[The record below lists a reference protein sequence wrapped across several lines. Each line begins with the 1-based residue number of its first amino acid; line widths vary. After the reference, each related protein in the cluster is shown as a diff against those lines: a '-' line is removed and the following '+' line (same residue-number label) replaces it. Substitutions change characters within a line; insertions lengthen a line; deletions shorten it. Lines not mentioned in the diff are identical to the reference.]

1 VAFKKQVDLAMAPIR
16 SHLQKLSSVLKSQ
29 EHSQLIETYDYS
41 TRIPGPSS
49 IIDSQGYYI
58 PGWFDS
64 FEGAHNFEDA
74 SGSDKRFQKWIHI
87 HFETKQFF
95 VVANIAHMGLG
106 GNIAI
111 LLHDKKT
118 GKTEKSS
125 TTRYLLTNRISCD
138 SMHSHFEDAQSG
150 SRIHLH
156 ADGSVDFDVRAKTL
170 TFQGRAV
177 STLGKPFIQSTVY
190 SPGMGTLQWWGNLC
204 LEHGSVKRAKDT
216 LTLEPGSLG
225 AYDRTVGH
233 RPQEQNWNW
242 VSAVGEALEETSD
255 KKVTFSLQ
263 VSKEKEKA
271 KPRVHSQKYNLWLG
285 ETHTKFDDLTI
296 DYTAD
301 PQSRDTGKW
310 KILGVG
316 KDDSLNLSF
325 RPHFHRREQKWLPGL
340 LDIDF
345 NQYYG
350 TLAGRLV
357 SAGKAYRI
365 QKVFTV
371 CEDSR
376 MNIKV

>member
-1 VAFKKQVDLAMAPIR
+1 MDPIR
-16 SHLQKLSSVLKSQ
+16 SNLHKISKLLRPQ

-41 TRIPGPSS
+41 NRIPGPAS

-58 PGWFDS
+58 PGWFDT

-74 SGSDKRFQKWIHI
+74 SGPDKRFQKWIHV
-87 HFETKQFF
+87 HFETKRFF

-106 GNIAI
+106 GNVAV

-118 GKTEKSS
+118 GKTEKASA
-125 TTRYLLTNRISCD
+125 TRYLMTNRISCD
-138 SMHSHFEDAQSG
+138 STHSQFEDSHSG
-150 SRIHLH
+150 SWIHIH
-156 ADGSVDFDVRAKTL
+156 PNGSIEFDVRAKTL
-170 TFQGRAV
+170 ALQGRAV
-177 STLGKPFIQSTVY
+177 TTLGKPFIQSTVY

-204 LEHGSVKRAKDT
+204 LEHGNVKHGNETIA
-216 LTLEPGSLG
+216 LEPGSLG

-242 VSAVGEALEETSD
+242 VSAVGQAVDEASDET
-255 KKVTFSLQ
+255 VTFSLQ

-271 KPRVHSQKYNLWLG
+271 NPRVHSQKYNLWLN

-296 DYTAD
+296 DYTPD
-301 PQSRDTGKW
+301 PQSRETGKW
-310 KILGVG
+310 RILGVG
-316 KDDSLNLSF
+316 KNDSLNLSF

-350 TLAGRLV
+350 TLSGRLV
-357 SAGKAYRI
+357 RGDKAYHI
-365 QKVFTV
+365 HKVFTV

-376 MNIKV
+376 MEIKV